1 MLERLS
7 IKNIAL
13 IREQTINFKSGFNV
27 LTGETGA
34 GKSLIIDSLS
44 LLLGEK
50 ADKSLISHGE
60 TFATVEAVFSSLSDN
75 VLNLLEEFGLE
86 REDTLIISRKIS
98 IDGKNECRVNGTSFT
113 LSMLKKLSAPLMD
126 LHGQFEHQNL
136 LKVSNHI
143 GILDSY
149 GASKISVLL
158 QNYQICYAK
167 YEENQ
172 NELRKLVTNDK
183 ERERLIDLYSYQV
196 EEIDNA
202 GFYDG
207 EEEELKDFRNQ
218 VLHSEK
224 IMDSLSNVV
233 LLGKGDGYEYAGV
246 AESIKKMQ
254 TMLGMV
260 AEYSKEIAPQLDR
273 IESLKIE
280 FEDVVDTLEEIK
292 DNMYFDEQKAKQN
305 EERLDLLSSFKKKYG
320 STISEI
326 IEYRDKTQTELEK
339 LINSENRVNEL
350 KKEQQKLEA
359 ELILTAEKLSKARK
373 ETALKMEKEVTSE
386 LVSLGMKSARFVIDI
401 QPLSLENRNK
411 DGFDRVEFMFS
422 ANLGEEVKPLK
433 AVASGGEM
441 SRFMLAVKNITAKI
455 EGISTLIFDEIDTGV
470 SGMMALVL
478 GEKLCMVSKFAQV
491 ICVTHLA
498 QVASFGKTQF
508 LIEKSESQGKTIT
521 SVKELDRTERVKEI
535 ARLVSGVVSEK
546 ALQSAEELLKNAED
560 FEIANSI

>member
-98 IDGKNECRVNGTSFT
+98 IDGKNECRVNGTTFT

-149 GASKISVLL
+149 GASKISGLL

-373 ETALKMEKEVTSE
+373 ESALKMEKEVTSE

-521 SVKELDRTERVKEI
+521 SVKELDRAERVKEI

-560 FEIANSI
+560 FGIANSI

>member
-373 ETALKMEKEVTSE
+373 ESALKMEKEVTSE

>member
-98 IDGKNECRVNGTSFT
+98 IDGKNECRVNGTTFT

-149 GASKISVLL
+149 GASKISGLL

-224 IMDSLSNVV
+224 IMDSLSNAVT
-233 LLGKGDGYEYAGV
+233 LGKGDGYEYAGV

-254 TMLGMV
+254 TMLVMV

-373 ETALKMEKEVTSE
+373 ESALKMEKEVTSE

>member
-98 IDGKNECRVNGTSFT
+98 IDGKNECRVNGTTFT

-149 GASKISVLL
+149 GASKISGLL

-224 IMDSLSNVV
+224 IMDSLSNAVT
-233 LLGKGDGYEYAGV
+233 LGKGDSYEYAGV

-373 ETALKMEKEVTSE
+373 ESALKMEKEVTSE

>member
-98 IDGKNECRVNGTSFT
+98 IDGKNECRVNGTTFT

-136 LKVSNHI
+136 LKVANHI

-149 GASKISVLL
+149 GASKISGLL

-233 LLGKGDGYEYAGV
+233 TLGKGDGYEYAGV

-373 ETALKMEKEVTSE
+373 ESALKMEKEVTSE

>member
-60 TFATVEAVFSSLSDN
+60 TFAIVEAVFSSLSDN

-98 IDGKNECRVNGTSFT
+98 IDGKNECRVNGTTFT

-149 GASKISVLL
+149 GASKISGLL

-233 LLGKGDGYEYAGV
+233 TLGKGDGYEYAGV

-254 TMLGMV
+254 TMLGTI

-373 ETALKMEKEVTSE
+373 ESALKMEKEVTSE

>member
-98 IDGKNECRVNGTSFT
+98 IDGKNECRVNGTTFT

-149 GASKISVLL
+149 GASKISGLL

-224 IMDSLSNVV
+224 IMDSLSNAV

-373 ETALKMEKEVTSE
+373 ESALKMEKEVTSE

>member
-98 IDGKNECRVNGTSFT
+98 IDGKNECRVNGTTFT

-149 GASKISVLL
+149 GASKISGLL

-233 LLGKGDGYEYAGV
+233 TLGKGDGYEYAGV

-359 ELILTAEKLSKARK
+359 ELILTAEKLSKAR
-373 ETALKMEKEVTSE
+373 EESALKMEKEVTSE
-386 LVSLGMKSARFVIDI
+386 LISLGMKSARFVIDI

>member
-98 IDGKNECRVNGTSFT
+98 IDGKNECRVNGTTFT

-136 LKVSNHI
+136 LKVANHI

-149 GASKISVLL
+149 GASKISGLL

-233 LLGKGDGYEYAGV
+233 TLGKGDGYEYAGV

-373 ETALKMEKEVTSE
+373 ESALKMEKEVTSE

-498 QVASFGKTQF
+498 QVASYGKTQF

>member
-98 IDGKNECRVNGTSFT
+98 IDGKNECRVNGKSFT

-149 GASKISVLL
+149 GASKISGLL

-373 ETALKMEKEVTSE
+373 ESALKMEKEVTSE

>member
-98 IDGKNECRVNGTSFT
+98 IDGKNECRVNGTTFT

-149 GASKISVLL
+149 GASKISGLL

-183 ERERLIDLYSYQV
+183 ERERLIDLYSYQA

-224 IMDSLSNVV
+224 IMDSLSNAVT
-233 LLGKGDGYEYAGV
+233 LGKGDGYEYAGV

-254 TMLGMV
+254 TMLVMV

-373 ETALKMEKEVTSE
+373 ESALKMEKEVTSE

>member
-98 IDGKNECRVNGTSFT
+98 IDGKNECRVNGTTFT

-149 GASKISVLL
+149 GASKISGLL

-233 LLGKGDGYEYAGV
+233 TLGKGDGYEYAGV

-254 TMLGMV
+254 NMLGMV

-326 IEYRDKTQTELEK
+326 NEYRDKTQTELEK

-373 ETALKMEKEVTSE
+373 ESALKMEKEVTSE

-521 SVKELDRTERVKEI
+521 SVKELDRIERVKEI

>member
-98 IDGKNECRVNGTSFT
+98 IDGKNECRVNGTTFT

-149 GASKISVLL
+149 GASKISGLL

-233 LLGKGDGYEYAGV
+233 TLGKGDGYEYAGV

-373 ETALKMEKEVTSE
+373 ESALKMEKEVTSE

>member
-98 IDGKNECRVNGTSFT
+98 IDGKNECRVNGTTFT

-373 ETALKMEKEVTSE
+373 ESALKMEKEVTSE

>member
-98 IDGKNECRVNGTSFT
+98 IDGKNECRVNGTTFT

-149 GASKISVLL
+149 GASKISGLL

-233 LLGKGDGYEYAGV
+233 TLGKGDGYEYAGV

-373 ETALKMEKEVTSE
+373 ESALKMEKEVTSE

-411 DGFDRVEFMFS
+411 NGFDRVEFMFS

>member
-98 IDGKNECRVNGTSFT
+98 IDGKNECRVNGTTFT

-149 GASKISVLL
+149 GACKISGLL

-218 VLHSEK
+218 VIHSEK

-350 KKEQQKLEA
+350 KKDQQKLEA

-373 ETALKMEKEVTSE
+373 ESALKMEKEVTSE

>member
-98 IDGKNECRVNGTSFT
+98 IEGKNECRVNGTTFT

-149 GASKISVLL
+149 GASKISGLL
-158 QNYQICYAK
+158 QNYQICYTK

-233 LLGKGDGYEYAGV
+233 TLGKGDGYEYAGV

-373 ETALKMEKEVTSE
+373 ESALKMEKEVTSE

>member
-98 IDGKNECRVNGTSFT
+98 IDGKNECRVNGTTFT

-149 GASKISVLL
+149 GASKISGLL

-233 LLGKGDGYEYAGV
+233 TLGKGDGYEYAGV

-373 ETALKMEKEVTSE
+373 ESALKMEKEVTSE
-386 LVSLGMKSARFVIDI
+386 LVSLGMKSARFVINI

>member
-27 LTGETGA
+27 LMGETGA

-373 ETALKMEKEVTSE
+373 ESALKMEKEVTSE

-498 QVASFGKTQF
+498 QVASFGRTQF

>member
-98 IDGKNECRVNGTSFT
+98 IDGKNECRVNGTTFT

-149 GASKISVLL
+149 GASKISGLL

-233 LLGKGDGYEYAGV
+233 TLGKGDGYEYAGV

-373 ETALKMEKEVTSE
+373 ESALKMEKEVTSE
-386 LVSLGMKSARFVIDI
+386 LVSLGMKSARFMIDI

-521 SVKELDRTERVKEI
+521 SVKELDRAERVKEI

>member
-86 REDTLIISRKIS
+86 RENTLIISRKIS
-98 IDGKNECRVNGTSFT
+98 IDGKNECRVNGTTFT

-149 GASKISVLL
+149 GASKISGLL

-224 IMDSLSNVV
+224 IMDSLSNAVT
-233 LLGKGDGYEYAGV
+233 LGKGDGYEYAGV

-373 ETALKMEKEVTSE
+373 ESALKMEKEVTSE
-386 LVSLGMKSARFVIDI
+386 LESLGMKSARFVIDI

>member
-13 IREQTINFKSGFNV
+13 IREQTIDFKSGFNV

-50 ADKSLISHGE
+50 ADKSLISHGQ

-75 VLNLLEEFGLE
+75 VINLLDEFGVE
-86 REDTLIISRKIS
+86 RDDCLIISRKIS
-98 IDGKNECRVNGTSFT
+98 VDGKNECRVNGVSFT

-136 LKVSNHI
+136 LKVANHI

-149 GASKISVLL
+149 GAKTIGSLL
-158 QNYQICYAK
+158 QDYQICYSK

-183 ERERLIDLYSYQV
+183 ERERLIDLYSFQV

-202 GFYDG
+202 GFYEG

-224 IMDSLSNVV
+224 IMDSLSSAVS
-233 LLGKGDGYEYAGV
+233 LGKGDGYEFSGI
-246 AESIKKMQ
+246 AESIKKIQ
-254 TMLGMV
+254 TLLGSV
-260 AEYSKEIAPQLDR
+260 SEYSKEIAPQLER

-326 IEYRDKTQTELEK
+326 IDYRNNTQAELEK

-350 KKEQQKLEA
+350 KSQQKKLET
-359 ELILTAEKLSKARK
+359 ELVMIAEKLSKARK
-373 ETALKMEKEVTSE
+373 ESALKMEKEVTAE
-386 LVSLGMKSARFVIDI
+386 LVSLGMKSARFVIRI
-401 QPLSLENRNK
+401 EQLSLENRTK
-411 DGFDRVEFMFS
+411 DGFDKVEFMFS

-498 QVASFGKTQF
+498 QVASFGKNHF
-508 LIEKSESQGKTIT
+508 LIEKTEANGKTIT
-521 SVKELDRTERVKEI
+521 SVKQLEREERVKEI

-546 ALQSAEELLKNAED
+546 ALQSAEELLKNAEN
-560 FEIANSI
+560 FEKENSI

>member
-60 TFATVEAVFSSLSDN
+60 IFATVEAVFSSLSDN

-98 IDGKNECRVNGTSFT
+98 IDGKNECRVNGTTFT

-149 GASKISVLL
+149 GASKISGLL

-183 ERERLIDLYSYQV
+183 ERERLIDLHSYQV

-224 IMDSLSNVV
+224 IMDSLSNAVT
-233 LLGKGDGYEYAGV
+233 LGKGDGYEYAGV

-373 ETALKMEKEVTSE
+373 ESALKMEKEVTSE

>member
-98 IDGKNECRVNGTSFT
+98 IDGKNECRVNGTTFT

-149 GASKISVLL
+149 GASKISGLL

-224 IMDSLSNVV
+224 IIDSLSNAVT
-233 LLGKGDGYEYAGV
+233 LGKGDGYEYAGV

-254 TMLGMV
+254 TMLGTV
-260 AEYSKEIAPQLDR
+260 AEYSKEITPQLDR

-350 KKEQQKLEA
+350 KKEQQKLED

-373 ETALKMEKEVTSE
+373 ESASKMEKEVTSE

-560 FEIANSI
+560 FEIINSI

>member
-98 IDGKNECRVNGTSFT
+98 IDGKNECRVNGTTFT

-149 GASKISVLL
+149 GASKISGLL

-273 IESLKIE
+273 IDSLKIE

-359 ELILTAEKLSKARK
+359 ELIMTAEKLSKARK
-373 ETALKMEKEVTSE
+373 ESALKMEKEVTSE

>member
-98 IDGKNECRVNGTSFT
+98 IDGKNECRVNGTTFT

-149 GASKISVLL
+149 GASKISGLL

-233 LLGKGDGYEYAGV
+233 TLGKGDGYEYAGV

-373 ETALKMEKEVTSE
+373 ESALKMEKEVTSE

-521 SVKELDRTERVKEI
+521 SVKELDRNERVKEI